1 MVTKHMKNFPLLM
14 RFSHLVTLAIL
25 FFCVNAGG
33 DEASAQSKN
42 PQAKSSD
49 TLLLD
54 DPSLYDNKPYQEELK
69 QIESL
74 QRAKDLDG
82 LVHLADHIEQTW
94 GNQADLKVYYGLM
107 DQLTNELA
115 SDDFGDVPLQKQDE
129 LAQKY
134 VLITLAHGN
143 VPLDTRTK
151 LLPRLI
157 PEENIMLTKRPFMS
171 SAWAQI
177 RSTCAPQWLQ
187 TRQAVQN
194 AVVPNYDMSS
204 PIYMNNVGNSA
215 ELKDPKL
222 AEARNKKSLE
232 VSRKIQGRTEQLIL
246 RSLDNS
252 FSPLAE
258 KEVVFLYSHPPYNI
272 QELQQFLNAYVDDPV
287 IKQRILDQVA
297 KNIAVASQ
305 K

>member
-94 GNQADLKVYYGLM
+94 GNQADLKVY
-107 DQLTNELA
+107 
-115 SDDFGDVPLQKQDE
+115 
-129 LAQKY
+129 
-134 VLITLAHGN
+134 
-143 VPLDTRTK
+143 
-151 LLPRLI
+151 
-157 PEENIMLTKRPFMS
+157 
-171 SAWAQI
+171 
-177 RSTCAPQWLQ
+177 
-187 TRQAVQN
+187 
-194 AVVPNYDMSS
+194 
-204 PIYMNNVGNSA
+204 
-215 ELKDPKL
+215 
-222 AEARNKKSLE
+222 
-232 VSRKIQGRTEQLIL
+232 
-246 RSLDNS
+246 
-252 FSPLAE
+252 
-258 KEVVFLYSHPPYNI
+258 
-272 QELQQFLNAYVDDPV
+272 
-287 IKQRILDQVA
+287 
-297 KNIAVASQ
+297 
-305 K
+305 